1 MGSLVSK
8 PSQTTAKIGRKFPI
22 REYGDRGPP
31 KLHRVGQEGSNPRST
46 KCDVISKDGK
56 DSDIISAGFS
66 QRLHKMGVARPNP
79 TISPSSR
86 APTEVRHTW
95 KGIERKS
102 LPRPTNN
109 WTLTVMETRESLQQL
124 MNKEITSPGQ
134 GARRKRRF
142 VDMRTLIDV
151 IKMRNNGVPSE
162 DIEEKF
168 GLQPGI
174 TRKIGQVRIPK
185 RSSRN
190 HGIVKY
196 KTPNDR
202 YFSGWGTPT
211 ATQRLV
217 DNICLLATAS
227 AGFNR
232 RMLLLHLLTPHVFL
246 FYRRITDLAR
256 KSGMITLVAKQDD
269 DFNCNSWGLNIVWIQ
284 CTVPH
289 ARHIT

>member
-1 MGSLVSK
+1 MRTHLNPTQAPAQGPIYLCTCQGCYYIYIHKLHRDKLTRKPKSGGMGSLVSK

-174 TRKIGQVRIPK
+174 TRKIGQVRI
-185 RSSRN
+185 
-190 HGIVKY
+190 V
-196 KTPNDR
+196 
-202 YFSGWGTPT
+202 
-211 ATQRLV
+211 
-217 DNICLLATAS
+217 
-227 AGFNR
+227 
-232 RMLLLHLLTPHVFL
+232 PHV
-246 FYRRITDLAR
+246 
-256 KSGMITLVAKQDD
+256 
-269 DFNCNSWGLNIVWIQ
+269 
-284 CTVPH
+284 
-289 ARHIT
+289 